1 MRNFAPQMEK
11 DMQSYRLSDLV
22 KIKKWQRPQDAFK
35 REIPCSWKWGHYA
48 LC

>member
-22 KIKKWQRPQDAFK
+22 KIKNGK
-35 REIPCSWKWGHYA
+35 GHKMLSNGKYPV
-48 LC
+48 LGSGGIMR